1 MPNLNKIEYSK
12 GYKPMQKKQHKVQ
25 TLLDAIPH
33 IKKFYGKT
41 IVIKYGGSAQTSP
54 ELKDKFAEDIVL
66 LSLVGIKPIIVH
78 GGGARI
84 SELLEKLE
92 IKSEFIDGHRV
103 TSEDTMRV
111 VEMVLSGEI
120 NKNITSLLNH
130 HGAKAIGISGK
141 DSAIIKA
148 TPKENGKFGYT
159 GVITEINGTMINKL
173 VEEGFIPVIAPIGDS
188 AQPNHPGFNI
198 NADVAASKVA
208 QAVKAQKV
216 LFLTDTVGVL
226 DKEGKLLN
234 SLDKEDIEN
243 YKKDGTIAGGMIPKV
258 DSCIDAIYNGVNKAH
273 IIDGRVEHSI
283 LLELF
288 TSDGV
293 GTQFLRKD
301 NPNNGIDLEKLL
313 SEEN

>member
-1 MPNLNKIEYSK
+1 
-12 GYKPMQKKQHKVQ
+12 MQKKHHKVQ
-25 TLLDAIPH
+25 TLLDAIPY

-54 ELKDKFAEDIVL
+54 ELQEKFAEDIVL

-84 SELLEKLE
+84 TELLTKLE
-92 IKSEFIDGHRV
+92 IKSEFVDGHRV
-103 TSEDTMRV
+103 TCKDSMRV

-120 NKNITSLLNH
+120 NKNITSLSNH

-141 DSAIIKA
+141 DSSIINA
-148 TPKENGKFGYT
+148 LPKEDGKFGYT
-159 GVITEINGTMINKL
+159 GVITKVNGDMILNLIK
-173 VEEGFIPVIAPIGDS
+173 EGFIPVIAPIADS
-188 AQPNHPGFNI
+188 AEPNHPGFNI

-208 QAVKAQKV
+208 QAVGAQKV

-226 DKEGKLLN
+226 GKDGALLN
-234 SLDKEDIEN
+234 SLDKKDVED
-243 YKKDGTIAGGMIPKV
+243 YKEDGTIAGGMIPKV

-288 TSDGV
+288 TSDGI
-293 GTQFLRKD
+293 GTQFVRKD
-301 NPNNGIDLEKLL
+301 NPNNGIDLEKLIN
-313 SEEN
+313 E

>member
-1 MPNLNKIEYSK
+1 
-12 GYKPMQKKQHKVQ
+12 MQKKHQTVD
-25 TLLDAIPH
+25 TLLESLPY

-54 ELKDKFAEDIVL
+54 ELKEKFAQDIVL
-66 LSLVGIKPIIVH
+66 LSLVGIKPVIVH

-92 IKSEFIDGHRV
+92 ITSEFIDGHRV

-130 HGAKAIGISGK
+130 HGTKAIGISGK
-141 DSAIIKA
+141 DSGCIKA
-148 TPKENGKFGYT
+148 IPKENGKFGYT
-159 GVITEINGTMINKL
+159 GVVTDINVDMINDLIKD
-173 VEEGFIPVIAPIGDS
+173 GYIPVIAPIADS
-188 AQPNHPGFNI
+188 SEPNHPGFNI
-198 NADVAASKVA
+198 NADVAASKIA
-208 QAVKAQKV
+208 SALNAQKV

-226 DKEGKLLN
+226 NKEGTLLT
-234 SLDKEDIEN
+234 SLDKDEVKS

-258 DSCIDAIYNGVNKAH
+258 DSCIEAIHDGVNKAH

-288 TSDGV
+288 TSSGI
-293 GTQFLRKD
+293 GTQFLRRD
-301 NPNNGIDLEKLL
+301 NPNNGIDIDSLLNQEK
-313 SEEN
+313 

>member
-1 MPNLNKIEYSK
+1 
-12 GYKPMQKKQHKVQ
+12 MQKKHQKVQ

-54 ELKDKFAEDIVL
+54 ELKEKFAEDIVL
-66 LSLVGIKPIIVH
+66 LSLVGLKPVIVH
-78 GGGARI
+78 DGARI
-84 SELLEKLE
+84 SELLDKLD
-92 IKSEFIDGHRV
+92 IHSEFVDGHRV
-103 TSEDTMRV
+103 TSEETMRV

-141 DSAIIKA
+141 DSSIINA
-148 TPKENGKFGYT
+148 VPKEDGKFGYT
-159 GVITEINGTMINKL
+159 GVVTDVNGTMINKL
-173 VEEGFIPVIAPIGDS
+173 IEEGFIPVIAPIADS
-188 AQPNHPGFNI
+188 AKPNHPGYNI

-208 QAVKAQKV
+208 QAIGAQKV

-226 DKEGKLLN
+226 DKEKNLLT
-234 SLDKEDIEN
+234 SLDKSDVDA
-243 YKKDGTIAGGMIPKV
+243 YKEDGTIAGGMIPKV

-288 TSDGV
+288 TSDGI

-301 NPNNGIDLEKLL
+301 NPNNGIDMEQLL
-313 SEEN
+313 NDEE

>member
-1 MPNLNKIEYSK
+1 
-12 GYKPMQKKQHKVQ
+12 MQKKHQKVQ

-54 ELKDKFAEDIVL
+54 ELKEKFAEDIVL
-66 LSLVGIKPIIVH
+66 LSLVGIKPVIVH

-92 IKSEFIDGHRV
+92 IKSEFVDGHRV
-103 TSEDTMRV
+103 TSEETMRV

-141 DSAIIKA
+141 DSSIINAKPKA
-148 TPKENGKFGYT
+148 DGKFGYT
-159 GVITEINGTMINKL
+159 GVVTSVNGDMINNLIK
-173 VEEGFIPVIAPIGDS
+173 EGFIPVIAPIADS
-188 AQPNHPGFNI
+188 ATPNHPGFNI
-198 NADVAASKVA
+198 NADVAASQVA
-208 QAVKAQKV
+208 AAIGAQKV

-226 DKEGKLLN
+226 DKEGTLLT
-234 SLDKEDIEN
+234 SLDKNDVEG
-243 YKKDGTIAGGMIPKV
+243 YKADGTIGGGMIPKV
-258 DSCIDAIYNGVNKAH
+258 DSCIEAIYNGVNKAH

-288 TSDGV
+288 TSDGI

-301 NPNNGIDLEKLL
+301 NPNNGIDLEKLIND
-313 SEEN
+313 EG

>member
-1 MPNLNKIEYSK
+1 
-12 GYKPMQKKQHKVQ
+12 MQKKQHKVQ
-25 TLLDAIPH
+25 VLLDAIPH
-33 IKKFYGKT
+33 IKKFSGKT

-54 ELKDKFAEDIVL
+54 ELQEKFAQDIVL
-66 LSLVGIKPIIVH
+66 LSLVGIKPVIVH

-103 TSEDTMRV
+103 TSKETMRI

-120 NKNITSLLNH
+120 NKNITSLLNY

-148 TPKENGKFGYT
+148 KAKDDGKFGYT
-159 GVITEINGTMINKL
+159 GEVTQINADLINNL
-173 VEEGFIPVIAPIGDS
+173 LDQGFIPVIAPIADS

-198 NADVAASKVA
+198 NADIAASKIA
-208 QAVKAQKV
+208 RALNAQKV
-216 LFLTDTVGVL
+216 LFLTDIIGVL
-226 DKEGKLLN
+226 NKEGKLLT
-234 SLDKEDIEN
+234 SLDKDEVEE

-258 DSCIDAIYNGVNKAH
+258 DSCIEAIHDGVNKAH

-293 GTQFLRKD
+293 GTQFLRRD
-301 NPNNGIDLEKLL
+301 NPNNGIDLEQLINDKK
-313 SEEN
+313 

>member
-1 MPNLNKIEYSK
+1 
-12 GYKPMQKKQHKVQ
+12 MQKKHQKVQ
-25 TLLDAIPH
+25 VLLDAIPH
-33 IKKFYGKT
+33 IRKFYGKT

-54 ELKDKFAEDIVL
+54 ELKEKFAEDIAL
-66 LSLVGIKPIIVH
+66 LSLVGIKPVIVH

-92 IKSEFIDGHRV
+92 IPSEFIDGHRV
-103 TSEDTMRV
+103 TSEETMRV

-141 DSAIIKA
+141 DSAIIQA
-148 TPKENGKFGYT
+148 QPKDNGKFGYT
-159 GVITEINGTMINKL
+159 GVVTKVNGEMINNLIK
-173 VEEGFIPVIAPIGDS
+173 EGFIPVIAPIADS
-188 AQPNHPGFNI
+188 AEPNHPGFNI
-198 NADVAASKVA
+198 NADVAASQIA
-208 QAVKAQKV
+208 IAVGAQKV

-234 SLDKEDIEN
+234 SLDKSDVEN

-258 DSCIDAIYNGVNKAH
+258 DSCVDAICNGVNKAH

-288 TSDGV
+288 TSDGI

-301 NPNNGIDLEKLL
+301 NPNNGIDMNKLL
-313 SEEN
+313 NDEI

>member
-1 MPNLNKIEYSK
+1 
-12 GYKPMQKKQHKVQ
+12 MQKKHQKVQ
-25 TLLDAIPH
+25 VLLDAIPH

-54 ELKDKFAEDIVL
+54 ELQEKFAEDIVL
-66 LSLVGIKPIIVH
+66 LKLVGMNPVIVH

-84 SELLEKLE
+84 SELLNKLE
-92 IKSEFIDGHRV
+92 IHSEFIDGHRV
-103 TSEDTMRV
+103 TSKETMRV

-141 DSAIIKA
+141 DSSIIKA
-148 TPKENGKFGYT
+148 TPKDNGKFGYT
-159 GVITEINGTMINKL
+159 GVITEVNGAIINNLIK
-173 VEEGFIPVIAPIGDS
+173 EGFIPVIAPIADS
-188 AQPNHPGFNI
+188 AEPNHPGFNI
-198 NADVAASKVA
+198 NADVAASKIA
-208 QAVKAQKV
+208 QALKAQKV

-226 DKEGKLLN
+226 DKQGNLLN
-234 SLDKEDIEN
+234 SLDKKDVQS
-243 YKKDGTIAGGMIPKV
+243 YKEDGTIAGGMIPKV

-288 TSDGV
+288 TSDGI
-293 GTQFLRKD
+293 GTQFIRKD
-301 NPNNGIDLEKLL
+301 GNNNGIDIEKLL
-313 SEEN
+313 NEK

>member
-1 MPNLNKIEYSK
+1 
-12 GYKPMQKKQHKVQ
+12 MQKKHQKVQ
-25 TLLDAIPH
+25 ILLDAIPY

-54 ELKDKFAEDIVL
+54 ELQEKFAEDIVL

-84 SELLEKLE
+84 SELLQKLE
-92 IKSEFIDGHRV
+92 IKSKFVDGHRV
-103 TSEDTMRV
+103 TSKETMRV

-120 NKNITSLLNH
+120 NKNLTSLLNH

-148 TPKENGKFGYT
+148 KPKDGGKFGFT
-159 GVITEINGTMINKL
+159 GEITEVNGELINNLLK
-173 VEEGFIPVIAPIGDS
+173 EGFIPFIAPIADS
-188 AQPNHPGFNI
+188 AEPNHPGFNI
-198 NADVAASKVA
+198 NADFAASKVA
-208 QAVKAQKV
+208 AAVNAQKV

-226 DKEGKLLN
+226 NKEGTLLT
-234 SLDKEDIEN
+234 SLDKADVEN
-243 YKKDGTIAGGMIPKV
+243 YKNDGTIAGGMIPKV
-258 DSCIDAIYNGVNKAH
+258 DACIDAIHDGVNKAH

-288 TSDGV
+288 TSDGI
-293 GTQFLRKD
+293 GSQFLRRD
-301 NPNNGIDLEKLL
+301 NPNNGIDIEKLL
-313 SEEN
+313 NEEK